1 MCGTS
6 ALVAAAPASVTDPIP
21 GVDEAH
27 PVSEEGGG
35 DEDLDAA
42 DALAVVRIAVLAHV
56 VREAR
61 GIDRHPVAGSQ
72 PHSCAW
78 LFAVTE
84 DRHHRRD
91 GNHPG
96 REDLLTDQ
104 SVDEGRLAPLELAHA
119 DDVEAAIPQPLGQR
133 ERILGNADGAQAPR
147 DVREVAKAHR
157 QRSVPS

>member
-1 MCGTS
+1 
-6 ALVAAAPASVTDPIP
+6 VRI
-21 GVDEAH
+21 DEAH

-42 DALAVVRIAVLAHV
+42 DALAVVRIPVLAHV

-61 GIDRHPVAGSQ
+61 GIDRHPVVCSQ
-72 PHSCAW
+72 PNSRAW

-91 GNHPG
+91 GNYPG
-96 REDLLTDQ
+96 RQDLLTDK

-119 DDVEAAIPQPLGQR
+119 DDVEAAVPQPLGQR
-133 ERILGNADGAQAPR
+133 ERVLGDADRAQTPR
-147 DVREVAKAHR
+147 DVREVAKARR
-157 QRSVPS
+157 QRLVPS